1 MGADARM
8 TTGVDAEVVAEVGA
22 EVGASGP
29 ASGDVRLTSVHNF
42 RDVAGPGYAL
52 HPTGSMARGLVYR
65 STTLSVGEDDL
76 GVLERLGVSTIVDLR
91 TGDEITR
98 QPDVIPAGADYL
110 AIDVLAGNT
119 SAAAFTGVGTFSVE
133 DARRETAIMYER
145 FVLGDEERTGFGR
158 AVSAV
163 ARSTGPAIVHCTAGK
178 DRTGWTSAVLQLL
191 AGVREEDVIAD
202 YMLTRELSVDFVNS
216 IRAYVRAEMPERL
229 DAIDVLI
236 GVEESNIRRSLTAL
250 DSEFGDVRR
259 YLVDGAGVEED
270 LVEQLGARLRT
281 GR

>member
-1 MGADARM
+1 MGAEARM

-29 ASGDVRLTSVHNF
+29 APGDVRLTSVHNF

-52 HPTGSMARGLVYR
+52 HPTGSMVRGLVYR

-270 LVEQLGARLRT
+270 LVEELGARLRT

>member
-1 MGADARM
+1 M
-8 TTGVDAEVVAEVGA
+8 TTGVDAGVDAEVVAEVGA

-29 ASGDVRLTSVHNF
+29 APGDVRLTSVHNF

-52 HPTGSMARGLVYR
+52 HPTGSMVRGLVYR

>member
-1 MGADARM
+1 M

-29 ASGDVRLTSVHNF
+29 APGDVRLTSVHNF

-52 HPTGSMARGLVYR
+52 HPTGSMVRGLVYR

-270 LVEQLGARLRT
+270 LVEELGARLRT

>member
-29 ASGDVRLTSVHNF
+29 APGDVRLTSVHNF

-52 HPTGSMARGLVYR
+52 HPTGSMVRGLVYR

-163 ARSTGPAIVHCTAGK
+163 ARSAGPAIVHCTAGK

-259 YLVDGAGVEED
+259 YLVDGGGVEED
-270 LVEQLGARLRT
+270 LVEELGARLRT